1 MAEPVR
7 QEERA
12 WHATSSG
19 EVLELLG
26 SRIEGLDEEEAR
38 RRLDEHGPN
47 DIPVSRRTPLAVVF
61 LHQFRDPLIYI
72 LLAAAAVSVATGHA
86 ADAIFIFAVLLVNAA
101 IGVVQE
107 SKAERSAE
115 ALRNVIR
122 ITATVRRGGDER
134 SIDATELVPGDIV
147 VLTAGDA
154 VAADLRL
161 LEGEGLRIDESLLTG
176 ESLASDK
183 DAAQESDAGTPVADR
198 HNMAFAGTSVAEG
211 RGAGAVVA
219 TALRTELGRIAES
232 LSSGEAELPPLVIR
246 MKKMSRTIG
255 LVVLGAVALL
265 AVVQFARARPLE
277 EIFFLAVALAVAA
290 IPEGLPVS
298 ITVALA
304 VASRRMAE
312 RRVIVRRLP
321 AVEGL
326 GTCTLI
332 ASDKTGTLTGNRLT
346 VVRIRMPES
355 DDVSV
360 EGGGLDTEG
369 DATRNGSPVT
379 LGEDERLAA
388 LVRAGVLCN
397 EAQLRSGEGEVEA
410 SGDAV
415 DIAFLVLGAKFG
427 VTREDLLEDHPER
440 GKIAYEPRRKYAA
453 AFHEDEGGV
462 RAFVKGAAEAVIPM
476 CADVDRSRIEEEE
489 RELASRGYRVLAL
502 ASGRP
507 AGPEDGGEPGHDD
520 LRDLEF
526 LGLTS
531 LIDPLREEV
540 PAAIDKCRS
549 AGIDVRMITGDHP
562 ATALAIARELGMA
575 ESDEDVITGAEL
587 RRIEEESPDDLAAR
601 IAGTKL
607 FSRVAPDQKTAIVA
621 ALQRAGHFVAVT
633 GDGVNDAPAL
643 RAAHIGVAMGESGT
657 DVARSASDLILTDDN
672 FASIVNGVEEGRIAY
687 SNVRKVTWLLVS
699 MGVAEIA
706 LFFFALLADT
716 PLPLTAIQVLWLNL
730 VTNGI
735 QDKALAFEKGEPG
748 ILSRPPRSPG
758 EGVFDRRMIEQTL
771 VAGLYTGA
779 VAFLVFYYLHVVRGL
794 GEFEARNLVL
804 LGMVLFENV
813 HVFNT
818 RSETRST
825 FRIPLGNNWLV
836 VGAVILAQGVH
847 IAAMFT
853 PGLRDVLD
861 VEPVSAGAWL
871 ALLPISLTLIAAVE
885 LYKWLRR
892 EKAPAAAAGGSDRK
906 TKR

>member
-38 RRLDEHGPN
+38 RRLEEHGPN

-134 SIDATELVPGDIV
+134 SIDATELAPGDIV

-176 ESLASDK
+176 ESLPSDK
-183 DAAQESDAGTPVADR
+183 DAAQESEAGTPVADR

-355 DDVSV
+355 DDVAV
-360 EGGGLDTEG
+360 TGGGLEIEG
-369 DATRNGSPVT
+369 EATRDGETVSP
-379 LGEDERLAA
+379 EDHETLAA

-415 DIAFLVLGAKFG
+415 DIAFLVLGAKLG
-427 VTREDLLEDHPER
+427 IGREDLLEAHPER

-453 AFHEDEGGV
+453 AFHDDEGAV
-462 RAFVKGAAEAVIPM
+462 RAWVKGAAEAVVPM
-476 CADVDRSRIEEEE
+476 CSGVDPAWVEEQE
-489 RELASRGYRVLAL
+489 RDLASRGYRVLAL
-502 ASGRP
+502 ASGR
-507 AGPEDGGEPGHDD
+507 ATGAEGGEPGHDD
-520 LRDLEF
+520 LHDLEF
-526 LGLTS
+526 LGLAS

-779 VAFLVFYYLHVVRGL
+779 VAFLVFYYLHVVRGV